1 MKGTDGWTG
10 IFILGSGV
18 VLLLTWRRMTVQ
30 ILLLREVREE
40 HDKRK
45 L

>member
-1 MKGTDGWTG
+1 MRGTDGWTD

-18 VLLLTWRRMTVQ
+18 VLVLTWRRMTVQ
-30 ILLLREVREE
+30 FEVLREVKED
-40 HDKRK
+40 DKRK